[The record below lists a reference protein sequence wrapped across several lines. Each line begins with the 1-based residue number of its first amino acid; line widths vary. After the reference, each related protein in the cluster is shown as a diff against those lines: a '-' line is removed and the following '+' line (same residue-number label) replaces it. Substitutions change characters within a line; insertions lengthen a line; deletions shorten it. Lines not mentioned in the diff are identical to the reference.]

1 MKGKAFLHKPFPVA
15 LFMLLLPLTAS
26 ADLTNPLTGS
36 YYGSVTI
43 ESPTPDMA
51 TVDLAF
57 YLDVDDT
64 GQLIP
69 DSSCI
74 RLDKTMLFPEVDS
87 PLEIRENRNGEDVL
101 VESIEAGPRMIGTFS
116 QDTFSIAS
124 NPSFV
129 SMVGDKEVSRAIALD
144 NATVDNEGQFITGT
158 YTETVTGLLVDP
170 VTISGS
176 FMLLKPVPLTV
187 ATFEDNSGDGC
198 LDLDEIRAGGDDP
211 AKMEFRDASGAVSLY
226 NNRGSGVTPLCIPA
240 DQTARDAV
248 QEFYNEQK

>member
-1 MKGKAFLHKPFPVA
+1 MKGKSFLHKPFPIA
-15 LFMLLLPLTAS
+15 LFLLFLPFTAS
-26 ADLTNPLTGS
+26 ADLANPFTGS

-57 YLDVDDT
+57 YLDVEDDT
-64 GQLIP
+64 GQLIQG
-69 DSSCI
+69 SSCI

-116 QDTFSIAS
+116 EDTFSIAS

-129 SMVGDKEVSRAIALD
+129 SIVGDKEVSREIVLD
-144 NATVDNEGQFITGT
+144 NAIVDNEGQFITGT
-158 YTETVTGLLVDP
+158 YTETVTGLLVDA
-170 VTISGS
+170 VTIRGT
-176 FMLLKPVPLTV
+176 FILLKPVSLTV
-187 ATFEDNSGDGC
+187 AIFEDSSGDGC

-211 AKMEFRDASGAVSLY
+211 AKMEFRDASGAVSLF
-226 NNRGSGVTPLCIPA
+226 NNRGPGVTQLCVPA
-240 DQTARDAV
+240 DQTVRDAV
-248 QEFYNEQK
+248 QEFYNEQ